1 MRYSIIMNIPE
12 RNKRTK
18 RKLEMTNSNGNA
30 NNFFF
35 TLIYFS
41 HVLVKD
47 VVLIL
52 LNQEIYLS
60 SETVFMSCIYIKIVP
75 FFKKTS

>member
-1 MRYSIIMNIPE
+1 MRNSIIMNIPE

-60 SETVFMSCIYIKIVP
+60 SETVFMSYIYIKIVP

>member
-1 MRYSIIMNIPE
+1 MRNSIIMNIPE

>member
-1 MRYSIIMNIPE
+1 MRNSIIMNIPG

-60 SETVFMSCIYIKIVP
+60 SETVFMSYIYQNSPI
-75 FFKKTS
+75 F